1 MMNNYKTSKLSFRLK
16 GALLSILLLSGT
28 MLWAQ
33 TSSYTI
39 SGKITDDSNFPVI
52 GATVQVEN
60 SNAGTITDIDGNYS
74 FEVSMESGTYVLIIR
89 SIGYVTKKESITLG
103 SNSDVTIDASLGGDV
118 LSLDEIVVTG
128 TGGLVEK
135 RQLGNTIATMSGSEI
150 AASGS
155 LDVTAGLSG
164 KMAGI
169 QVMQN
174 SGDPAGGISVRL
186 RSASTVNGSSDPL
199 YKRIP
204 C

>member
-155 LDVTAGLSG
+155 LDVTAGLS
-164 KMAGI
+164 
-169 QVMQN
+169 
-174 SGDPAGGISVRL
+174 S
-186 RSASTVNGSSDPL
+186 
-199 YKRIP
+199 
-204 C
+204 